1 MLKEI
6 RQRPAI
12 GVAISAIC
20 LGAAALSW
28 TIRGRGEPAGL
39 SDAYYFDMNTTKIFR
54 APGPRSP
61 VAAPSGPASDG
72 TPAGYKAYVFACG
85 GGLDPVGLTLAE
97 LKARGGGIAFI
108 SRYTD
113 DGAAAQQEL
122 AGANFPDND
131 KRYSELTT
139 RARAGHMVRAPEG
152 TQWVQSDSAAA
163 TDLLTVIST
172 LCKDGHPRRLIPP
185 GSREWD

>member
-1 MLKEI
+1 MLKAI

-12 GVAISAIC
+12 GVALSAVC
-20 LGAAALSW
+20 LLAAALSW
-28 TIRGRGEPAGL
+28 TMRGRGEPAGL
-39 SDAYYFDMNTTKIFR
+39 ADAYYLDLNTMKVFR
-54 APGPRSP
+54 AAGPRSP

-72 TPAGYKAYVFACG
+72 SPAGYKAYVFACG
-85 GGLDPVGLTLAE
+85 PGLDPVGLSLEE

-113 DGAAAQQEL
+113 DGAAAQKEL

-152 TQWVQSDSAAA
+152 TQWFQSDSSTAN
-163 TDLLTVIST
+163 DLLTAISA
-172 LCKDGHPRRLIPP
+172 LCKDGRPQRLVPP